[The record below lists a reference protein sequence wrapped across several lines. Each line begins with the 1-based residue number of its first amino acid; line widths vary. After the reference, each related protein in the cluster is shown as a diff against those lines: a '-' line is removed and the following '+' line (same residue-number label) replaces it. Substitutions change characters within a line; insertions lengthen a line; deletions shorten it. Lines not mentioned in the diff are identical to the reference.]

1 MQACS
6 LAHTDLKNLIYEKW
20 SDGYI
25 TDLTFYSQF
34 MYLIKAYDYKTSFT
48 SSFSPLIWNQMGSD
62 NILG

>member
-20 SDGYI
+20 SDGYV

-34 MYLIKAYDYKTSFT
+34 MYLIKTDDYKISFT
-48 SSFSPLIWNQMGSD
+48 SPFYPLIWNQMGSN